1 MPNDILATCDN
12 KVNANGKLNEWV
24 RQIQKGSYP
33 IIIENEIA
41 KYEKLY
47 FNDRVRDNELN

>member
-47 FNDRVRDNELN
+47 FNDRGRDNELN